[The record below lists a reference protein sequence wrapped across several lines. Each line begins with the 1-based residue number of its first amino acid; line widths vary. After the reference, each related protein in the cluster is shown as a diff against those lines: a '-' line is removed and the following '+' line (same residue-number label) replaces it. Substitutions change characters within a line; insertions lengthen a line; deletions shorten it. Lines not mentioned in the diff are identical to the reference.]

1 MLKPFLCLGKFKYFM
16 WIYNN
21 PVKIIFGEKKI
32 NQIHN
37 IIDKKKYILIT
48 SDFIYKEYLN
58 NIVNSINSPH
68 LIFSKIKP
76 NPDYVDLISL
86 MDFFSNTNFDDIDFI
101 LAVGGGSVMDS
112 AKVIA
117 AFKNNKKLLSDFVKK
132 NKPPIVNETVD
143 LITVPTTSG
152 SSSELTCWATIWD
165 KESSKKFSLAH
176 LNLYPKMAIIDPT
189 IQINKPREL
198 TISTGLDALS
208 HSLESIWNINA
219 NPISSHHAIEGA
231 KLVLENLPKLADD
244 LNNLELR
251 TNLALGCVHA
261 GLAFSNTKTAIS
273 HNISYPITL
282 EYGIQHGIACSFSL
296 PYIIRSMKGID
307 KIAEKRLERIFNNN
321 LDASSVILLEKL
333 RSLNVPLNLNEL
345 KITKHNWDQIIS
357 ESFEGERGKNFLGN
371 KNAFDK
377 ACEEM
382 NVF

>member
-1 MLKPFLCLGKFKYFM
+1 M
-16 WIYNN
+16 
-21 PVKIIFGEKKI
+21 
-32 NQIHN
+32 
-37 IIDKKKYILIT
+37 
-48 SDFIYKEYLN
+48 
-58 NIVNSINSPH
+58 
-68 LIFSKIKP
+68 
-76 NPDYVDLISL
+76 
-86 MDFFSNTNFDDIDFI
+86 
-101 LAVGGGSVMDS
+101 
-112 AKVIA
+112 
-117 AFKNNKKLLSDFVKK
+117 
-132 NKPPIVNETVD
+132 
-143 LITVPTTSG
+143 ITVPTTSG

-165 KESSKKFSLAH
+165 KESSKKFSLSH
-176 LNLYPKMAIIDPT
+176 SKLYPNMAIIDPT

-251 TNLALGCVHA
+251 TNLSLACVHA

-345 KITKHNWDQIIS
+345 KITKQNWDQIIS
-357 ESFEGERGKNFLGN
+357 ESFKGERGKNFLGN

-382 NVF
+382 HVF

>member
-1 MLKPFLCLGKFKYFM
+1 MLKLFLCLGKIIYFM
-16 WIYNN
+16 WKYNN
-21 PVKIIFGEKKI
+21 PVNIIFGEKKI
-32 NQIHN
+32 NQIHK

-48 SDFIYKEYLN
+48 SNFIYREYLTD
-58 NIVNSINSPH
+58 IVNSINPPK
-68 LIFSKIKP
+68 LIYSKIKP

-86 MDFFSNTNFDDIDFI
+86 MDFFSKTNFYEIDFI
-101 LAVGGGSVMDS
+101 LAIGGGSVMDS

-117 AFKNNKKLLSDFVKK
+117 AFKNNKKLLNDFVKK
-132 NKPPIVNETVD
+132 NKPPIINDALD

-165 KESSKKFSLAH
+165 KETGKKFSLSH
-176 LNLYPKMAIIDPT
+176 SKLYPKTSIIDPT
-189 IQINKPREL
+189 LLTNKPREL

-208 HSLESIWNINA
+208 HSMESIWNINA

-231 KLVLENLPKLADD
+231 RLVLENLPKLADD
-244 LNNLELR
+244 LNNLQLR
-251 TNLALGCVHA
+251 TNLALACIHA

-296 PYIIRSMKGID
+296 PYIMRSMKGVD
-307 KIAEKRLERIFNNN
+307 KIAEKRLEKIFNNN
-321 LDASSVILLEKL
+321 LDVSSVLLLEKL

-345 KITKHNWDQIIS
+345 KITKQNWDRIIS
-357 ESFEGERGKNFLGN
+357 DSFEGERGKNFLGN

-382 NVF
+382 KVF